1 MPEAMQKIVDILPLT
16 QGIKFLKATSL
27 GFPIENTFVPMTVMV
42 YLPSFVSEYPFAFS
56 NGSSK

>member
-1 MPEAMQKIVDILPLT
+1 MQKIVDILPLT